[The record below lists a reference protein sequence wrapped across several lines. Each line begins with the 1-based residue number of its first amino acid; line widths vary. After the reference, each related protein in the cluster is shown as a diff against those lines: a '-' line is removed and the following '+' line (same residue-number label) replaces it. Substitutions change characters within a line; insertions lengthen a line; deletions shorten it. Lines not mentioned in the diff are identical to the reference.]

1 MNAKTVFSFLSLFY
15 SALVLILFFSRKRE
29 KNTEHKLLIVLFL
42 INFIELLLEVGMG
55 VLNYFYH
62 LADTSIYDFFHK
74 VILINF
80 FTWVS
85 IFFVYIYYL
94 SREKISKKGLIAF
107 FAFYLIIDI
116 IMLLLPIYSS
126 MKDGYVA
133 YTYGPSVL
141 VLFISIY
148 FVSFLTICEM
158 IRNYKNLKKDII
170 FAITSY
176 MVMGLVC
183 GVIQILYP
191 ELLLFGA
198 VQTVIELLMLN
209 SLENPNI
216 NVIEE
221 LEVAKKEADLAN
233 ENKTA
238 FLASISHEIR
248 NPLNVIM
255 GFSDY
260 ISHCDDI
267 KKAHENSV
275 DIKYASTSLLEI
287 VNGILDIS
295 KIDAGKYELVK
306 ESYAAREFFEDIAK
320 VFKNKMEEKNLDF
333 SSNVSPDLPK
343 TLYGDSISLKKI
355 IVNLLSNACK
365 YTSKGFVNYDIYS
378 VTNDNLCRLMIT
390 IEDSGKGIENEDLE
404 EIFNKFQ
411 KFDLSETTSIEGTGI
426 GLSLV
431 KKLVDLMG
439 GEITISSTVGKGSKF
454 QVIIPQKIA
463 NETVENTVNY
473 QNVDLSDLSILVV
486 DDAELNVKVASRMLE
501 KYHAKDVDS
510 CDSGEACIKK
520 VKEGKP
526 YDIIL
531 LDHLMPKMDGIE
543 TLHELQKIEGFH
555 IPVVALTANAIAG
568 IREKYIAEGFV
579 DYLAKPIEKEEVF
592 RVFHQ
597 VIDKDIYKKKEEEK
611 KELNKEYTTYTFVN
625 GKLTKDE

>member
-1 MNAKTVFSFLSLFY
+1 
-15 SALVLILFFSRKRE
+15 
-29 KNTEHKLLIVLFL
+29 
-42 INFIELLLEVGMG
+42 
-55 VLNYFYH
+55 
-62 LADTSIYDFFHK
+62 
-74 VILINF
+74 
-80 FTWVS
+80 
-85 IFFVYIYYL
+85 
-94 SREKISKKGLIAF
+94 
-107 FAFYLIIDI
+107 
-116 IMLLLPIYSS
+116 
-126 MKDGYVA
+126 
-133 YTYGPSVL
+133 
-141 VLFISIY
+141 
-148 FVSFLTICEM
+148 
-158 IRNYKNLKKDII
+158 
-170 FAITSY
+170 
-176 MVMGLVC
+176 
-183 GVIQILYP
+183 
-191 ELLLFGA
+191 
-198 VQTVIELLMLN
+198 
-209 SLENPNI
+209 
-216 NVIEE
+216 
-221 LEVAKKEADLAN
+221 
-233 ENKTA
+233 
-238 FLASISHEIR
+238 
-248 NPLNVIM
+248 
-255 GFSDY
+255 
-260 ISHCDDI
+260 
-267 KKAHENSV
+267 
-275 DIKYASTSLLEI
+275 
-287 VNGILDIS
+287 
-295 KIDAGKYELVK
+295 
-306 ESYAAREFFEDIAK
+306 
-320 VFKNKMEEKNLDF
+320 MEEKNLDF

-473 QNVDLSDLSILVV
+473 QNVDLSDLSIFVV